1 MACSDQFIEFLCSQI
16 EGVGAVRTRKM
27 FGDWCIYIDE
37 KPLVLACDNTAYV
50 KMHPAIAGLMDEA
63 ETGFP
68 YEGAREHY
76 ILDIDHREHAQ
87 RVLRT
92 LLPLVPLPK
101 KRERRKKND

>member
-16 EGVGAVRTRKM
+16 EGVGVVRTRKM

-50 KMHPAIAGLMDEA
+50 KMHPAIADLMDEA

-87 RVLRT
+87 RVLRA